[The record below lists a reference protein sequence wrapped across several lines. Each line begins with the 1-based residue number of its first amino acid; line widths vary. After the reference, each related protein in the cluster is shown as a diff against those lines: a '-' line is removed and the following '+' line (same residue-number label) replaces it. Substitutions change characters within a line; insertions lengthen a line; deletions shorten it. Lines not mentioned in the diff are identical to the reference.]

1 MHQKRD
7 FVSYISHEIRTPLN
21 IVLLGLEM
29 LKAELLPLTPSQSI
43 LDNVEDTFSSCET
56 AISILN
62 QLLQVNKIEGGN
74 LSLDRKVLPAADF
87 ISQTLRPFRIQV
99 VINIFLGISENI

>member
-1 MHQKRD
+1 
-7 FVSYISHEIRTPLN
+7 
-21 IVLLGLEM
+21 M

-43 LDNVEDTFSSCET
+43 LDIVEDTFSSCET

-74 LSLDRKVLPAADF
+74 LSLDRKVLAAADF